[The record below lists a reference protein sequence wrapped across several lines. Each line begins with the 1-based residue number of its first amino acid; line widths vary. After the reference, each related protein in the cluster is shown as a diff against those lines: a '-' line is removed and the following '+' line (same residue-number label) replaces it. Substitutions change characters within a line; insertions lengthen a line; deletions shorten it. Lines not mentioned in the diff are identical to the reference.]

1 VSRSLLAYVLQRPWV
16 VRGLKSVYGYFFEEI
31 SRIRNANPDVME
43 VAPMPIRPA
52 GGTLPRINLL
62 LPGIS
67 ERHVF
72 GGIATALEFLEGFA
86 PLCDNLRIIVTDE
99 ASLAQAESRRLA
111 NWAIVDM
118 AECDRPGWLVVPAQG
133 RAPLPVGERDV
144 FIATSWWTAHL
155 AREVVTA
162 QRQNFAQAAQQFV
175 YLIQDFE
182 PGFYPWSAR
191 YLLARRTYTARD
203 TYVPVFNT
211 SLLRDFLVEQGL
223 GAADD
228 LCFEPVLNDGV
239 KQTLAVEQTPRGR
252 QVLVYGRPTVE
263 RNAFPLLVMALREL
277 VAQHD
282 VTGWSFVSVGEQH
295 APVALGKGLKLSALG
310 KLSIRDYGR
319 ELKRSAAGISLMVS
333 PHPSYPPLEM
343 AAAGLW
349 VVTNHY
355 GQKDL
360 SQWAQNIQSVQHGD
374 PQAISAALW
383 QGMQAFSSG
392 RGWGCAAF
400 SDTYARYLDGAT
412 DFGALA
418 RAAYAR
424 LEIPWARHV
433 AA

>member
-1 VSRSLLAYVLQRPWV
+1 MTRGLLAAVLRQPWV
-16 VRGLKSVYGYFFEEI
+16 VRTLKAVYGYFFEEI
-31 SRIRNANPDVME
+31 SRIRNANPDVLE
-43 VAPMPIRPA
+43 VAAMPIVA
-52 GGTLPRINLL
+52 SDQSLPRMNLL

-86 PLCDNLRIIVTDE
+86 PLYANLRIIVTDE
-99 ASLAQAESRRLA
+99 ASLAASETKRLSGWSIVTVAEADQGGR
-111 NWAIVDM
+111 
-118 AECDRPGWLVVPAQG
+118 LVVPAQG
-133 RAPLPVGERDV
+133 RDPLPVGEQDV

-155 AREVVTA
+155 AREVVAA
-162 QRQNFAQAAQQFV
+162 QRRHFSQALPRFL

-191 YLLARRTYTARD
+191 YLLAQRTYTARD

-211 SLLRDFLVEQGL
+211 SLLRDFLVAQGL
-223 GAADD
+223 AAPDD
-228 LCFEPVLNDGV
+228 LAFEPVLNAGV
-239 KQTLAVEQTPRGR
+239 KQALERDQTPRER

-282 VTGWSFVSVGEQH
+282 ASGWSFVSVGEQH
-295 APVALGKGLKLSALG
+295 APVDLGQGLQLRALG
-310 KLSIRDYGR
+310 KLSIEDYGR
-319 ELKRSAAGISLMVS
+319 ELKRSAAGLSLMVS

-360 SQWAQNIQSVQHGD
+360 SQWAENLHSVPHGD
-374 PQAISAALW
+374 PQRISEVLW
-383 QGMQAFSSG
+383 QGMQQFNAGQEWACGAKSPLFQG
-392 RGWGCAAF
+392 
-400 SDTYARYLDGAT
+400 YLEGGT
-412 DFGALA
+412 DFERLA
-418 RAAYAR
+418 GEAFERLQQGRADD
-424 LEIPWARHV
+424 